1 MPEYKEV
8 RQAFRPR
15 ARMLLLLGDQLIR
28 DPGIAVFELVKNA
41 YDADSPDCTVTMTK
55 VADRIVGSISVEDSG
70 TGMDIETVTAVWLEP
85 GTDFRSKQRD
95 QGLRTPNFHRS
106 PIGEKGIG
114 RFAAHKLG
122 LRVRLTT
129 RKKGRPEVHV
139 DIDWER
145 FEQKTY
151 LADVAVKVAERKAE
165 LFTGSRTGTKIEIT
179 RLRNDWTRGTVRDL
193 SRAVTSICSP
203 FDESAAFEP
212 HLFLTDPEE
221 SDWLRGLLKI
231 DEVKDYALFRVSGRI
246 EGDRFIYDYEFN
258 PFAAMKERVQPR
270 SEHGV
275 SCRLQKREGRKSRIL
290 DLRQHSIGPLDV
302 QLYIFDREPR
312 ILALGVTDKKG
323 LRDFLDTVGGIRV
336 YRDGIRVY
344 NYAEPGDDWLGLDSR
359 RVNIP
364 TARISNNLVI
374 GAVSLDLAQS
384 KDLVEKTNR
393 EGFVDDSAFR
403 LFHDAV
409 LGAIEQIE
417 TERFKDKRRI
427 RQAYATSGSREPVLA
442 DIGAL
447 RDLMQKR
454 EGLKEISPYLDRI
467 EADFTAIRDRF
478 LTSASAGLSLTIVIH
493 EVEKGIANLVRA
505 AKKYGAAAP
514 VLELAKHLADLVEGL
529 GALARRSGESRE
541 AASSLFRLAYF
552 NTQLRLEAHKV
563 RLTSNMSPDFEAKCS
578 KRLVVATLMNL
589 IDNAIWWLDNKW
601 GPDSPPGQKRLFIG
615 TSKDFAGGPAIV
627 VADNGPG
634 FIDPPEYLVEP
645 FISRKPDGM
654 GLGLHLADQVMK
666 VQGGNLAFPER
677 GDVSLPEGFDGAVV
691 ALVFGGGKWLG

>member
-1 MPEYKEV
+1 
-8 RQAFRPR
+8 
-15 ARMLLLLGDQLIR
+15 MLLLLGDQLIR

-55 VADRIVGSISVEDSG
+55 VSDKIAGSIVVEDSG
-70 TGMDIETVTAVWLEP
+70 TGMDIETVATVWLEP

-95 QGLRTPNFHRS
+95 RGLRTPSFHRS

-122 LRVRLTT
+122 LRVRLAT
-129 RKKGRPEVHV
+129 RKKGHPEVHV

-151 LADVAVKVAERKAE
+151 LADVAVNVKERKPE
-165 LFTGSRTGTKIEIT
+165 VFKGSRTGTKIEIT
-179 RLRNDWTRGTVRDL
+179 RLRNDWTRGMVRDL

-203 FDESAAFEP
+203 FDESGAFVP
-212 HLFLTDPEE
+212 RLIVSDQEE
-221 SDWLRGLLKI
+221 SDWLRGLLKVE
-231 DEVKDYALFRVSGRI
+231 EVKAYSLFHVSGKI
-246 EGDRFIYDYEFN
+246 EGDRFTYDYDFN
-258 PFAAMKERVQPR
+258 PLAAMKERVQPR

-275 SCRLQKREGRKSRIL
+275 SCRLQKREGRKNRIL
-290 DLRQHSIGPLDV
+290 DLRQHSIGPVDV
-302 QLYIFDREPR
+302 QLYIFDREPQV
-312 ILALGVTDKKG
+312 LALGVTDKKG
-323 LRDFLDTVGGIRV
+323 LKDFLDTVGGIRV

-384 KDLVEKTNR
+384 KELVEKTNR

-427 RQAYATSGSREPVLA
+427 RQAYAKGRLREPVLE

-447 RDLMQKR
+447 RDLVQKK

-493 EVEKGIANLVRA
+493 EVEKGIANLLKA
-505 AKKYGAAAP
+505 AKKYEAAAP

-529 GALARRSGESRE
+529 GALARRSGEAKE
-541 AASSLFRLAYF
+541 TASSLFRLAHF
-552 NTQLRLEAHKV
+552 NTQLRLEAHGV
-563 RLTSNMSPDFEAKCS
+563 GLTSNMSPDFEAKCS

-601 GPDSPPGQKRLFIG
+601 GPDSRPGQKRLFIG
-615 TSKDFAGGPAIV
+615 TSNDFAAGPAIV

-666 VQGGNLAFPER
+666 VQGGRLAFPER
-677 GDVSLPEGFDGAVV
+677 DDVSLPDGFDGAVV
-691 ALVFGGGKWLG
+691 ALVFGGAKWLG